1 MSPTDSRATAIFL
14 EARVG
19 FNFQEGRGFAV
30 DPRAKTFPQLTRLL
44 RYLHKLN
51 VRYAAYPRRRITK
64 SRHIRN
70 RSDEI
75 LEKLGPAL
83 WPDFGQI
90 HGSYPSWL
98 LNPSKPSTS
107 EHNAWVADYPKRLF
121 YSDLGD
127 RAM

>member
-1 MSPTDSRATAIFL
+1 MGSTEARATATFL

-19 FNFQEGRGFAV
+19 FNFQQGRGFAV

-51 VRYAAYPRRRITK
+51 IRYVAYPRRRITR

-75 LEKLGPAL
+75 LRKLGPVL
-83 WPDFGQI
+83 WPDVDEV

-107 EHNAWVADYPKRLF
+107 ENNAWVANYPKRLF
-121 YSDLGD
+121 YSDLSD

>member
-1 MSPTDSRATAIFL
+1 
-14 EARVG
+14 VG

-30 DPRAKTFPQLTRLL
+30 DPRAKTFPQLTGLL
-44 RYLHKLN
+44 RYLHKLK
-51 VRYAAYPRRRITK
+51 VRYVAYPRRRITK

-70 RSDEI
+70 RSDET

-83 WPDFGQI
+83 WPDIDQT

-98 LNPSKPSTS
+98 LDPSKPSTS
-107 EHNAWVADYPKRLF
+107 EHNAWVANYPKRLF
-121 YSDLGD
+121 YSDLRD